1 MVLGI
6 EPKVMRPITFVLA
19 TLCLVPAGRAA
30 DYPAPVK
37 TAIEKGLRRI
47 GQGSTNYLKNRD
59 CFSCHHQ
66 AVPILAMATARK
78 QGFVIDPAQFR
89 QQVDFT
95 LNSFKKHK
103 PISKG
108 NMVAGGNTMAAYA
121 LFALEA
127 AGHAPDATSDAL
139 VDYLL
144 VRQKPDGSWPAL
156 MKRPPSEGSSFTNAA
171 LALRALQA
179 YGKGRGDAS
188 RQQRID
194 KAFKQ
199 GREWLLGHELADTED
214 RAFHL
219 RALVQIGAN
228 KERIDKAKKQL
239 LSEQRNDGSWAQLP
253 DRPGD
258 AYATGTVLTAL
269 RASGLPASDPACQ
282 KAVKYLLNT
291 QREDGAWLV
300 ESRSRPVQTYF
311 DNGDPGGKSQFISM
325 SATAWAVQALLEAG
339 K

>member
-1 MVLGI
+1 M
-6 EPKVMRPITFVLA
+6 
-19 TLCLVPAGRAA
+19 LCFHSASQAA

-66 AVPILAMATARK
+66 AVPMLVLATARN
-78 QGFVIDPAQFR
+78 QGFAIDPAQFR

-108 NMVAGGNTMAAYA
+108 NMVLGGNTMAAYA
-121 LFALEA
+121 LFALHA

-179 YGKGRGDAS
+179 YGKGRGDAA

-199 GREWLLGHELADTED
+199 GRDWLLGHEPKDTED
-214 RAFHL
+214 KAFHL
-219 RALVQIGAN
+219 RALVHAQAD
-228 KERIDKAKKQL
+228 KDKIDNARKQL
-239 LSEQRNDGSWAQLP
+239 VQEQRSDGSWSQLP
-253 DRPGD
+253 GQAGD
-258 AYATGTVLTAL
+258 AYATAIVLTAL
-269 RASGLPASDPACQ
+269 RASGMAASDPACE
-282 KAVKYLLNT
+282 KAVKYLLGT

-325 SATAWAVQALLEAG
+325 SATAWAVLALLESGG